1 MRRTLSIMLFAAT
14 VASSFAAVIK
24 GRVTDSSNEPL
35 IGATVRIANSSTT
48 AITDID
54 GNFEIAGL
62 RNGSYSV
69 IAEYVFCKPATKSI
83 NLNGI
88 ANIDFKLE
96 SDSHELQEVVVKREV
111 KRNTEG
117 SIVGLQRNS
126 LLVQTGVS
134 AQLISRTQ
142 DSNASE
148 VIKRIPGISIIDDK
162 FVLVRGLSQRYNNVW
177 INRSAVPSSEA
188 DSRAFSFD
196 IIPSSQLDNM
206 IIVKSPAPEYP
217 ADFSG
222 GFVLIGTKDIP
233 DSNSTK
239 ISISANINDATHFSS
254 FLHGKGSAT
263 DFLGF
268 DNGLRSLKGGI
279 HSTLKPIDGENSVDL
294 LGNGFNND
302 WKLRK
307 TTPLADL
314 GLNAEISRRYVTDD
328 GRTFALLASANYSN
342 SSRTYSDIEH
352 SLFGAYDRRNNR
364 SVYLRHSTDN
374 Q

>member
-1 MRRTLSIMLFAAT
+1 MLFAAT
-14 VASSFAAVIK
+14 VASSFAAAIK

-96 SDSHELQEVVVKREV
+96 SDSHELQEVVV

-196 IIPSSQLDNM
+196 IIYVIYQVFKL
-206 IIVKSPAPEYP
+206 
-217 ADFSG
+217 
-222 GFVLIGTKDIP
+222 
-233 DSNSTK
+233 
-239 ISISANINDATHFSS
+239 
-254 FLHGKGSAT
+254 
-263 DFLGF
+263 
-268 DNGLRSLKGGI
+268 SLKI
-279 HSTLKPIDGENSVDL
+279 I
-294 LGNGFNND
+294 
-302 WKLRK
+302 
-307 TTPLADL
+307 A
-314 GLNAEISRRYVTDD
+314 
-328 GRTFALLASANYSN
+328 
-342 SSRTYSDIEH
+342 
-352 SLFGAYDRRNNR
+352 
-364 SVYLRHSTDN
+364 
-374 Q
+374 